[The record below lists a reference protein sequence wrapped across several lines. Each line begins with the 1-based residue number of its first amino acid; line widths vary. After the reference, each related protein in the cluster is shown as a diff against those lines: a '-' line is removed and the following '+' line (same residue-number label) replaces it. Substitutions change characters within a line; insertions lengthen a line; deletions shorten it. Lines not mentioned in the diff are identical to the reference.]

1 MGKTSIS
8 LQIENFDAL
17 KKAVEGINQQSE
29 RVIKSTLSD
38 LRKKGPTTV
47 RMHVGAMYNIDKKE
61 IQPGAVKRGK
71 DGSVKEIEQAASIKT
86 SGDTIDTFTMVYS
99 GRRLTPL
106 HFGMS
111 PKKPAALLKKQR
123 LVPGAGLKLKAGKVT
138 DAAMVHQ
145 RKAYTIKL
153 TIKKGHPTELRGQ
166 YPTPPFLAPAGK
178 NGSGPAI
185 PFQRMSDAS
194 RKATS
199 IHTLSVP
206 QMIDN
211 PEVNAAIYEDL
222 VKYATTR
229 ISHHTN
235 RFMK

>member
-1 MGKTSIS
+1 MGKNSIN
-8 LQIENFDAL
+8 LQIKNFDAL
-17 KKAVEGINQQSE
+17 KKAVDSINQQSE

-38 LRKKGPTTV
+38 LRKKGPATV

-61 IQPGAVKRGK
+61 IQPGAIKRGK
-71 DGSVKEIEQAASIKT
+71 DGSVKEIKQAATIKT

-99 GRRLTPL
+99 GRTLTPV
-106 HFGMS
+106 HFGMT

-123 LVPGAGLKLKAGKVT
+123 LVPGAGLKLKAGKAA

-145 RKAYTIKL
+145 RKAYNIKL

-178 NGSGPAI
+178 NGSGQMI
-185 PFQRMSDAS
+185 PFQRMSDNS
-194 RKATS
+194 RKATA

-229 ISHHTN
+229 INHHTS

>member
-47 RMHVGAMYNIDKKE
+47 RMHAGAMYNIDKKE

-71 DGSVKEIEQAASIKT
+71 DGRVKEIKQAASIKT

-111 PKKPAALLKKQR
+111 PKKPAA
-123 LVPGAGLKLKAGKVT
+123 
-138 DAAMVHQ
+138 AAMVHQ

-153 TIKKGHPTELRGQ
+153 TIKKGHPTELRGK

-178 NGSGPAI
+178 NGSGPVI

-194 RKATS
+194 RKVTS

-222 VKYATTR
+222 VKCATTR